1 MAAGTAAVETYA
13 RFTVGPEH
21 YGVPVRHVLEIRELG
36 ACTPVPG
43 APPAILGVRN
53 VRGQVLPV
61 ADLASVLG
69 VKGGADCA
77 GQVPGLM
84 LVAEHAGLTAGL
96 AISDVIDVGELPDP
110 SPADDLT
117 RPPPGREGRH
127 DLVAGTTMADDELVG
142 VLDVPK
148 VFQALAEMAP

>member
-1 MAAGTAAVETYA
+1 VETYA
-13 RFTVGPEH
+13 RFTVGPEQ
-21 YGVPVRHVLEIRELG
+21 YGVPVRHVVEIRELG

-69 VKGGADCA
+69 VNCGADSA

-96 AISDVIDVGELPDP
+96 SISDVIDVGELPEP

-117 RPPPGREGRH
+117 RPPGREGRH
-127 DLVAGTTMADDELVG
+127 DLVVGTTMADDQLIG

>member
-1 MAAGTAAVETYA
+1 MGAGTAAVETYA
-13 RFTVGPEH
+13 RFTVGPEQ
-21 YGVPVRHVLEIRELG
+21 YGVPVGYVVEIRELG

-53 VRGQVLPV
+53 VRGQVLPI

-69 VKGGADCA
+69 VKGSADSA

-96 AISDVIDVGELPDP
+96 AISDVIDVGELPEP

-117 RPPPGREGRH
+117 RTPGRDGRH
-127 DLVAGTTMADDELVG
+127 DLVVGTTKAGDQLVG
-142 VLDVPK
+142 VVDVPK
-148 VFQALAEMAP
+148 VFGALAKMAP